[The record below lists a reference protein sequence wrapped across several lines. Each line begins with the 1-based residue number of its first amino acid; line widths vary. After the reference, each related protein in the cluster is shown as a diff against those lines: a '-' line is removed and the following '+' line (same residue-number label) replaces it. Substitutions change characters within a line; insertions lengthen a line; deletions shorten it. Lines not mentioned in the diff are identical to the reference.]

1 MPDYL
6 EVKLR
11 AEAKRKGIPSERVDT
26 YVYDKMSRRR
36 GWNEA
41 ELKEYISKSKEVQ
54 NA

>member
-1 MPDYL
+1 MRDFL
-6 EVKLR
+6 EAKLR
-11 AEAKRKGIPSERVDT
+11 AEAKRRGINEEKVDT

>member
-11 AEAKRKGIPSERVDT
+11 VEAKRRGISEENVDT

-41 ELKEYISKSKEVQ
+41 ELKEYIKKEE
-54 NA
+54 NNG

>member
-6 EVKLR
+6 EKKLR
-11 AEAKRKGIPSERVDT
+11 VEAQRKGIPAERIDT

-41 ELKEYISKSKEVQ
+41 ELKEYIKKSKEE
-54 NA
+54 NNG